1 MLPRHIKFV
10 KKVNDDICVAHHL
23 SIPDRQAQIRYT
35 QAEKGIVFDREEYAW
50 KDELRELIENA
61 KTHTSNL
68 ETFSEHLEAKG
79 VKS

>member
-1 MLPRHIKFV
+1 M
-10 KKVNDDICVAHHL
+10 CCTS
-23 SIPDRQAQIRYT
+23 SIHSRQTGTNSLHSGR
-35 QAEKGIVFDREEYAW
+35 KGIVFDREEYSW

-68 ETFSEHLEAKG
+68 DTFSAHLEAKG